1 MSAAEAGPNAG
12 PNVAPDAEPNLAPDA
27 GLDLAPDAVPDV
39 AADAVPATS
48 PGARRPGARDTA
60 KILADCRDLAT
71 HRFVLSFSSMLD
83 RIGDVLMERAN
94 RSVVRDETSLFLSAR
109 HALTSERAAVV
120 GEFERRL
127 REHVDERIAGDAA
140 AKADFSKLD
149 ATKLTLIDTA
159 AMDESVLTGN
169 IKRSVENFC
178 HDELVAL
185 NRGMSYLLGR
195 PELETEGNPLAPAV
209 VVEAFAT
216 ALRGLDVEEP
226 VKFAILRELNQ
237 SSLGDLNGIYADLN
251 RHLVNLRVVP
261 ASFRA
266 AAPARPTRRKPRK
279 PGDAGPGKT
288 APSPEVDLMSLFQQ
302 MHGGPGAPPPPMP
315 SPAPWPGPAMAPP
328 GPTPGRGASGAPIIE
343 DFNPF
348 WALGGGGPAD
358 PGSLAGRP
366 GYAMPAAPGAGVPPA
381 AAGGAAETRYLGMPP
396 GPGTAPFPALDL
408 TAGPHYVPQGPLPT
422 TPSGYV
428 PGAPVM
434 ATPALG
440 EGLARLQAGETGFDL
455 GDGTF
460 VRFTGIPQ
468 GKRNVLRD
476 LQESPLGQRV
486 NQLESMT
493 IELVAMLFDFI
504 FETRDLPDG
513 IKALLARLQIPV
525 LKAAMLDG
533 AFFAKKSHP
542 ARLLVNGLAQ
552 AGLGWSAAMGHGD
565 PLYRKIHDIVH
576 GILDGFSDN
585 LTIFEELRAE
595 LERFLEEEER
605 AAEANIQA
613 SAEEVHEHDRRE
625 LAPMVARAQTERRI
639 ETYPVP
645 NFLAVFLRE
654 HWTATLE
661 QIYLASGDE
670 SEAWDQA
677 VATIED
683 LVWSVQPKRTREDR
697 KHLVAL
703 LPSLLKRLTAGFHNI
718 DWPREERDRFMENL
732 IEAHAAAVKPQ
743 AATSEL
749 PTEAVAEQAK
759 ADAEQAKAA
768 GDEAGATRAE
778 ELAAAMARAE
788 AAPAPEEPEAA
799 SFDDPFLDIAQS
811 LERGMWIEF
820 EGDGGQLVFARL
832 AWVSPLRGTYLF
844 TNRQGQK
851 ALSMTAEEL
860 ANLFRNDH
868 ARLVEAEPLLDQ
880 ALTSVVENLGA
891 RAVARAG

>member
-288 APSPEVDLMSLFQQ
+288 APSP
-302 MHGGPGAPPPPMP
+302 
-315 SPAPWPGPAMAPP
+315 
-328 GPTPGRGASGAPIIE
+328 
-343 DFNPF
+343 
-348 WALGGGGPAD
+348 
-358 PGSLAGRP
+358 
-366 GYAMPAAPGAGVPPA
+366 
-381 AAGGAAETRYLGMPP
+381 
-396 GPGTAPFPALDL
+396 
-408 TAGPHYVPQGPLPT
+408 
-422 TPSGYV
+422 
-428 PGAPVM
+428 
-434 ATPALG
+434 
-440 EGLARLQAGETGFDL
+440 
-455 GDGTF
+455 
-460 VRFTGIPQ
+460 
-468 GKRNVLRD
+468 
-476 LQESPLGQRV
+476 
-486 NQLESMT
+486 
-493 IELVAMLFDFI
+493 
-504 FETRDLPDG
+504 
-513 IKALLARLQIPV
+513 
-525 LKAAMLDG
+525 
-533 AFFAKKSHP
+533 
-542 ARLLVNGLAQ
+542 
-552 AGLGWSAAMGHGD
+552 
-565 PLYRKIHDIVH
+565 
-576 GILDGFSDN
+576 
-585 LTIFEELRAE
+585 
-595 LERFLEEEER
+595 
-605 AAEANIQA
+605 
-613 SAEEVHEHDRRE
+613 
-625 LAPMVARAQTERRI
+625 
-639 ETYPVP
+639 
-645 NFLAVFLRE
+645 
-654 HWTATLE
+654 
-661 QIYLASGDE
+661 
-670 SEAWDQA
+670 
-677 VATIED
+677 
-683 LVWSVQPKRTREDR
+683 
-697 KHLVAL
+697 
-703 LPSLLKRLTAGFHNI
+703 
-718 DWPREERDRFMENL
+718 
-732 IEAHAAAVKPQ
+732 
-743 AATSEL
+743 
-749 PTEAVAEQAK
+749 
-759 ADAEQAKAA
+759 
-768 GDEAGATRAE
+768 
-778 ELAAAMARAE
+778 
-788 AAPAPEEPEAA
+788 
-799 SFDDPFLDIAQS
+799 
-811 LERGMWIEF
+811 
-820 EGDGGQLVFARL
+820 
-832 AWVSPLRGTYLF
+832 
-844 TNRQGQK
+844 
-851 ALSMTAEEL
+851 
-860 ANLFRNDH
+860 
-868 ARLVEAEPLLDQ
+868 
-880 ALTSVVENLGA
+880 
-891 RAVARAG
+891 